1 VLRRS
6 RGSRGIYNGFV
17 NVALGDVSAFV
28 SAPDRARLAFDG
40 ERLAAAVHHVIARA
54 EPGRLG
60 HVRLGTILW
69 YSDIEHYRRAGVS
82 ITGLTQYQRTT
93 HGPFSLAITKA
104 VGALV
109 RLGKISER
117 PVQVG
122 GYVRRDM
129 ISLSE
134 PNRAALNPTQIEI
147 LDCMT
152 DAITVMTASRLM
164 QAIGADP
171 LWQETQPGDALIVA
185 TGSIVVRTDRL
196 SAAGDRAAGR

>member
-1 VLRRS
+1 MN
-6 RGSRGIYNGFV
+6 I
-17 NVALGDVSAFV
+17 ALGGVSAFV

-40 ERLAAAVHHVIARA
+40 ERLTAAVHHVIARA

-69 YSDIEHYRRAGVS
+69 YSDIEHYRRAGMS

-93 HGPFSLAITKA
+93 HGPFSVAITKA

-109 RLGKISER
+109 RLGKVSEQ
-117 PVQVG
+117 PVQVDG
-122 GYVRRDM
+122 HARRDM

-134 PNRAALNPTQIEI
+134 PNRAALNPTQTDI

-152 DAITVMTASRLM
+152 NAITVLTASRLM

-185 TGSIVVRTDRL
+185 TGSIVVRTDRI
-196 SAAGDRAAGR
+196 SAAADRAVGR